1 MSLSDIH
8 KSEFQK
14 INPPTQLFINNQWI
28 NSEHNDTFDVIDPCN
43 EEVICSI
50 SHAKKIDVD
59 KSVKAARNAFE
70 KWSKYDPYQRSML
83 LFKLADLIERDKE
96 ILGKLE
102 SLTTG
107 KPLSASIH
115 YDITQAATIFRYYGG
130 WCDKLPIGDVIPSD
144 PDHDVIVT
152 REAIGVVGCI
162 VPWNFPFM
170 LSAWKLAPAL
180 CVGCTVVIKPAE
192 QTPLTAQ
199 WFGKLVLEAGFPEG
213 VINIVNGFGST
224 TGESMT
230 THPDIDKIS
239 FTGSTETGKKVMLA
253 SAQSNLKKI
262 SLELG
267 GKSSNVVFDDADFDQ
282 AVDGACQ
289 ALFLNMGE
297 NCCAGSRLFV
307 QDTIYDKF
315 VDELIKR
322 VSKIHVGDPFDS
334 QTIKASEEGKL
345 INGPLIDKN
354 QFNKVLNYIEIGKK
368 EGATLALGGKRIGD
382 KGYYIEPTIF
392 TNVENNMRI
401 AREEIFGPVLVVLRF
416 KTFEEVIEKVNDN
429 DYGLAAAIWSNDA
442 KKLKQFTSRVKAGLV
457 WTNTYNIVK
466 YNAPFGGVKSTGF
479 GRDLGKEALFEYLTV
494 KTLVH
499 KL

>member
-1 MSLSDIH
+1 MSLIEIH
-8 KSEFQK
+8 KEEFQK
-14 INPPTQLFINNQWI
+14 INPPTQLFINNQWVD
-28 NSEHNDTFDVIDPCN
+28 SEDGETFDLIDPST

-50 SHAKKIDVD
+50 SHAKKNDVD
-59 KSVKAARNAFE
+59 RAVKAARAAFE
-70 KWSKYDPYQRSML
+70 NWSRFDPTKRSLLML
-83 LFKLADLIERDKE
+83 KLADLIDRDKE

-115 YDITQAATIFRYYGG
+115 YDVTQAATIFRYYGG
-130 WCDKLPIGDVIPSD
+130 WCDKLPLGDIIPSD
-144 PDHDVIVT
+144 SDHDVLLR

-162 VPWNFPFM
+162 VPWNFPIM
-170 LSAWKLAPAL
+170 LTAWKLAPAL
-180 CVGCTVVIKPAE
+180 CAGCTIVIKPSE
-192 QTPLTAQ
+192 QTPLSAQ
-199 WFGKLVLEAGFPEG
+199 WLGKLILEAGFPEG
-213 VINIVNGFGST
+213 VVNIVNGYGAT
-224 TGESMT
+224 TGQSITM
-230 THPDIDKIS
+230 HHDIDKVS
-239 FTGSTETGKKVMLA
+239 FTGSTETGKKVMIA

-315 VDELIKR
+315 VEALKGR
-322 VSKIHVGDPFDS
+322 VSNIHVGDPFDS

-354 QFNKVLNYIEIGKK
+354 QFKKVLGYIEIGKE
-368 EGATLALGGKRIGD
+368 EGATLLIGGKRIGD
-382 KGYYIEPTIF
+382 KGYYVEPTIF
-392 TNVENNMRI
+392 INVENNMRI
-401 AREEIFGPVLVVLRF
+401 AREEIFGPVLVVLKF
-416 KTFEEVIEKVNDN
+416 KTFEEVMEKVNDS
-429 DYGLAAAIWSNDA
+429 DYGLASAIWSNDV
-442 KKLKQFTSRVKAGLV
+442 KKLNQFASKVKAGLV

-466 YNAPFGGVKSTGF
+466 YNAPFGGVKQTGF
-479 GRDLGKEALFEYLTV
+479 GRDLGKEAIFEYLTV